1 MTILPAVLCAFI
13 LSASV
18 FAPARAEEIT
28 ERQPDVTTDRTVDVE
43 NTYKNIQANKDGGVF
58 FVRSTLTF
66 NAAATF
72 LNNASERSGG
82 AIYIAGKEGI
92 AGTVNFNADATFTK
106 NSAGN
111 GGAVFN
117 ESALNFNGGTYTFE
131 NNAATAN
138 VGNGGAIYNAGRI
151 NFGTDDK
158 RVSLTFTNNTA
169 MEGGGAIFNTN
180 GGVVTIKGD
189 ATFSGDADAEA
200 VMKYGGAVRNKDD
213 ASAAGSQFIVDGAAN
228 FYNNK
233 VSWGGGALSND
244 TNSLFSVFGGAMFE
258 GNTAGLYGGAIY
270 NKGTVSF
277 GGLAEFNGNKTDNA
291 TETYGGAF
299 YNHTTGTFTA
309 NAGAKFTNNTAGA
322 HGGAVYNGG
331 SFTLK
336 GDATFTDNTANGNG
350 GAFFNNGTIS
360 FVNGAK
366 FKNNSAGKQ
375 GGAVYNNGTASFG
388 GITRFESNTVSGEE
402 GKGGAVYNGTDGVL
416 TFADDVSFVNN
427 TATGERYSDGGAI
440 YNEGTINFGT
450 DEKRVNVTF
459 ENNSAKDGGG
469 SIFNRNGGVVTI
481 RGSAIFSSDAD
492 AAAVAKYGGAIRN
505 YKDADADGSQF
516 IVDGDATFTNSKALL
531 NGGALSNGEGSLFS
545 VSGNATFTNNS
556 AGENGGA
563 ISSMGTLAFGKEN
576 ETSLTQFLGN
586 TAQNGSGGAIFNYT
600 SGSLTFYGDAA
611 FKDNSAKTS
620 GGSGGAIYNL
630 GTLNFYGSSY
640 TFANNTAES
649 GTPNDIYNN
658 GNKGVMNIGV
668 AGKTTDFN
676 VSRVAGTGTTNIL
689 GNVNLNAANAEKTID
704 WQNHID
710 VASGATLT
718 VSDAATFS
726 KTTDGAGG
734 AIRNKGTVHFKENV
748 LFEENTSETNGGA
761 IYNTGNMTFSGGGVF
776 QNNKTLSNYGGG
788 AIYNSGHLLFEGSKK
803 YTFEQNYA
811 SIGGTIQNSGELV
824 MTADADFIQNKGT
837 YVLYNTGTMTFGGAA
852 YSFASNEVRGIW
864 NSGTM
869 RFSNAD
875 GSVKFTDNK
884 DGTGGAV
891 YVVGGSVIFD
901 GMAEFLRNTGS
912 KGGAAYTADKGTLTF
927 NGSALFDGNTA
938 QVGGAIYNLGTLNFY
953 GSSYTFAN
961 NTAES
966 GTPNDIYN
974 NGNKGVMNIGV
985 AGKTTDFN
993 VSHVTGTGTT
1003 NIFGNVNL
1011 NAANAEKTID
1021 WRNRIYVGRKSTQDE
1036 FGKLNINDDITFS
1049 GNSCENCR
1057 GGAISSGSVK
1067 QIDINANAAFKSNS
1081 AGHGGAYY
1089 LGTQGG
1095 KMKIFGNALFQENKA
1110 MTGNGGA
1117 IAGAAAYNHTTIVGT
1132 AGFIV
1137 NEAQINGGAVYLSI
1151 ISDLTLESDASF
1163 LRNIA
1168 HTGDG
1173 GAIYAN
1179 AWGHT
1184 YLNGDVLFDGNA
1196 AKGENSR
1203 GGAVYAQAHY
1213 AFNVLKNATF
1223 TGNYTGEDGST
1234 GKGGAIYAV
1243 KYQETI
1249 SQLTFGNGDD
1259 EGKALF
1265 DGNKSG
1271 DGGAIYSDAGSTLT
1285 STKNYAFEFINN
1297 TAKNY
1302 GGAIFNAGTI
1312 KFNGSAVFT
1321 DNKAAH
1327 GGAAANKSNLTLV
1340 KGATFKKN
1348 YASVNGGALNNGG
1361 TFVSDGDLWFEENES
1376 GLNGGAVYNTSSGN
1390 FSVNG
1395 NATFIKNKSQDG
1407 SALINFGTVTFGKT
1421 ALFKENFS
1429 ETSVSDGTV
1438 WNKGIINF
1446 NGLAEFIDNTAYVTS
1461 GAIYNDVNGNVNF
1474 NAGATFTSNT
1484 TGTSGGAVYNKGRLN
1499 FNAGATFTGNSV
1511 TASSSKGGAIYN
1523 LGTLYFNSGDVRFD
1537 GNTSQHDGAAV
1548 YNASGGVIHFKSN
1561 TVFDG
1566 NEGFRGALCNS
1577 GTVNFTGGATFKNNK
1592 STGNGGA
1599 IYNDGTISFSD
1610 AEYVFENNTMSGKL
1624 FDIYNLGTL
1633 NIGGTQATV
1642 FKAASILGSG
1652 MTNITGT
1659 GTVDFFASSGSVLT
1673 WENYINIASGATL
1686 TVNDNFLSTVIKKDG
1701 FGDVILNKGTLN
1713 FKGATNEFKT
1723 AGTGSEPN
1731 NIRNDSV
1738 MNIGVAGSTTD
1749 FNVSHVTGTGTT
1761 NILGNVNLNAANATQ
1776 DSAGKIYWQNHIN
1789 VAGGAILNVND
1800 AAIFSNSVVASFG
1813 GSMLISNGG
1822 QVFLNAPASFESNQ
1836 AAQGG
1841 AIFITGGGL
1850 NAGVSGQSGTF
1861 VFKGNRA
1868 IGDGGA
1874 IKNSGG
1880 ANFYQE
1886 ARFESNTAGGNSGAI
1901 FNESNFIAYA
1911 HMTFANNTGSAGGAI
1926 YNIKNVYFNDS
1937 ATFTGNT
1944 ASTGG
1949 AIYNLGALN
1958 FNGSFYTFANNKAG
1972 GNLNDIYND
1981 GVMNIGV
1988 AGKTTDFNV
1997 SYVTGTGTTNILGT
2011 VNLNA
2016 ANAEKTIDWQNHIDV
2031 AGGAALTVN
2040 DGADFKNGT
2049 AQDGGALNVHQNGKA
2064 EFNGVT
2070 SFKGNHGNNNGGAIL
2085 NYGNLVFNNTAT
2097 FDGNSGITGG
2107 GIANGGT
2114 LIINAFAD
2122 FKNNEANTYGGA
2134 LNNYGGKAYLNAS
2147 ANFENNSV
2155 SQRGGAVYNHS
2166 TSEITFAGDSYTF
2179 KNNKVGGRGFNDIY
2193 NDGVMNVGVAGKTT
2207 GFNISY
2213 ISNRQTRNITAQTN
2227 FFGTVNL
2234 KATNDNDLIDFK
2246 NRMVLKSG
2254 VTLNV
2259 LSDIVV
2265 TGYTKDMA
2273 SSEYGGGI
2281 SMGGGVFNAL
2291 GNVTIKDNFVNG
2303 QGGGID
2309 MTGGVMTLGSAGKTV
2324 RFENNFS
2331 YYGGAA
2337 RLVGGTLNID
2347 GKAEFVGNSTGRGSA
2362 VYLEYATLNLN
2373 GDALFENNPSSTA
2386 AIYNMAGKVN
2396 FNASSYEFKNNKVGD
2411 SYGDIYNNGNIL
2423 IGNDKTDTSFTISFV
2438 DGSGVTEFRG
2448 GKTVEMRAASGNV
2461 ISFKN
2466 NVTVTEGTTLGIGQ
2480 NLFDMGDK
2488 NLTLTSEGTLKLT
2501 ISDLAAGSSDYT
2513 GGQFKTA
2520 GTATIGGTL
2529 FVTIDPSVSLIGE
2542 TGELTLVDAGTFS
2555 GVFAD
2560 WKISNGYTIRY
2571 VGDGK
2576 FIIGKSDDPDPTPP
2590 SPPDPNPP
2598 APTPEP
2604 PAQDTEFVKP
2614 AKEVAI
2620 SDVRAGVAQITDRL
2634 SSLGASMSVSPA
2646 STASPASNQGRSG
2659 GDDAA
2664 DISLWAKALYTSTDL
2679 RGATKMD
2686 SDGYGFIIGA
2696 DGGASGDLYLG
2707 AALGYT
2713 HNKGDTDLSHF
2724 KSETYL
2730 GYLYGRYALTRKTG
2744 LTGTIG
2750 YGFTQ
2755 FDLDAA
2761 TGKFNA
2767 HTINAQATADYALPA
2782 HLTAEI
2788 AARYTFSAMDAYTT
2802 GTTKVAA
2809 QDTHTGTVLAG
2820 LRYRRNVGGFVVKAN
2835 AGALYDVYSDAADY
2849 RLTQSGAA
2857 SYARGERLHRF
2868 GGEVGAGIGCEGEAF
2883 GVEADYNA
2891 QVRKD
2896 YNDQTVSVKLV
2907 YRFNAPKARRKTAAG
2922 GKVTAVPAAPA
2933 QHKVA
2938 EPIASPVQ
2946 NKVDAPPAAVPASP
2960 TPVQNKVTA
2969 VPAAVPAS
2977 PTPVQNK
2984 VTAVPAAVPAS
2995 PTPASHKAAAPATP
3009 AQHKVAEPIA
3019 SPVQHKVVP
3028 ASPTPVAPPAAAE
3041 AEIIEA
3047 YCVSMRRALRRYYGI
3062 EAE

>member
-1 MTILPAVLCAFI
+1 M
-13 LSASV
+13 
-18 FAPARAEEIT
+18 
-28 ERQPDVTTDRTVDVE
+28 
-43 NTYKNIQANKDGGVF
+43 
-58 FVRSTLTF
+58 
-66 NAAATF
+66 
-72 LNNASERSGG
+72 
-82 AIYIAGKEGI
+82 
-92 AGTVNFNADATFTK
+92 
-106 NSAGN
+106 
-111 GGAVFN
+111 
-117 ESALNFNGGTYTFE
+117 
-131 NNAATAN
+131 
-138 VGNGGAIYNAGRI
+138 
-151 NFGTDDK
+151 
-158 RVSLTFTNNTA
+158 
-169 MEGGGAIFNTN
+169 
-180 GGVVTIKGD
+180 
-189 ATFSGDADAEA
+189 
-200 VMKYGGAVRNKDD
+200 
-213 ASAAGSQFIVDGAAN
+213 
-228 FYNNK
+228 
-233 VSWGGGALSND
+233 
-244 TNSLFSVFGGAMFE
+244 
-258 GNTAGLYGGAIY
+258 
-270 NKGTVSF
+270 
-277 GGLAEFNGNKTDNA
+277 
-291 TETYGGAF
+291 
-299 YNHTTGTFTA
+299 
-309 NAGAKFTNNTAGA
+309 
-322 HGGAVYNGG
+322 
-331 SFTLK
+331 
-336 GDATFTDNTANGNG
+336 
-350 GAFFNNGTIS
+350 
-360 FVNGAK
+360 
-366 FKNNSAGKQ
+366 
-375 GGAVYNNGTASFG
+375 
-388 GITRFESNTVSGEE
+388 
-402 GKGGAVYNGTDGVL
+402 
-416 TFADDVSFVNN
+416 
-427 TATGERYSDGGAI
+427 
-440 YNEGTINFGT
+440 
-450 DEKRVNVTF
+450 
-459 ENNSAKDGGG
+459 
-469 SIFNRNGGVVTI
+469 
-481 RGSAIFSSDAD
+481 
-492 AAAVAKYGGAIRN
+492 
-505 YKDADADGSQF
+505 
-516 IVDGDATFTNSKALL
+516 
-531 NGGALSNGEGSLFS
+531 
-545 VSGNATFTNNS
+545 
-556 AGENGGA
+556 
-563 ISSMGTLAFGKEN
+563 
-576 ETSLTQFLGN
+576 
-586 TAQNGSGGAIFNYT
+586 
-600 SGSLTFYGDAA
+600 TFYGDAA
-611 FKDNSAKTS
+611 FNGNTS
-620 GGSGGAIYNL
+620 G
-630 GTLNFYGSSY
+630 
-640 TFANNTAES
+640 
-649 GTPNDIYNN
+649 
-658 GNKGVMNIGV
+658 V
-668 AGKTTDFN
+668 
-676 VSRVAGTGTTNIL
+676 
-689 GNVNLNAANAEKTID
+689 
-704 WQNHID
+704 
-710 VASGATLT
+710 
-718 VSDAATFS
+718 
-726 KTTDGAGG
+726 
-734 AIRNKGTVHFKENV
+734 
-748 LFEENTSETNGGA
+748 
-761 IYNTGNMTFSGGGVF
+761 
-776 QNNKTLSNYGGG
+776 
-788 AIYNSGHLLFEGSKK
+788 
-803 YTFEQNYA
+803 
-811 SIGGTIQNSGELV
+811 
-824 MTADADFIQNKGT
+824 
-837 YVLYNTGTMTFGGAA
+837 
-852 YSFASNEVRGIW
+852 
-864 NSGTM
+864 
-869 RFSNAD
+869 
-875 GSVKFTDNK
+875 
-884 DGTGGAV
+884 
-891 YVVGGSVIFD
+891 
-901 GMAEFLRNTGS
+901 
-912 KGGAAYTADKGTLTF
+912 
-927 NGSALFDGNTA
+927 
-938 QVGGAIYNLGTLNFY
+938 
-953 GSSYTFAN
+953 
-961 NTAES
+961 
-966 GTPNDIYN
+966 
-974 NGNKGVMNIGV
+974 
-985 AGKTTDFN
+985 
-993 VSHVTGTGTT
+993 
-1003 NIFGNVNL
+1003 
-1011 NAANAEKTID
+1011 
-1021 WRNRIYVGRKSTQDE
+1021 
-1036 FGKLNINDDITFS
+1036 
-1049 GNSCENCR
+1049 
-1057 GGAISSGSVK
+1057 
-1067 QIDINANAAFKSNS
+1067 
-1081 AGHGGAYY
+1081 
-1089 LGTQGG
+1089 
-1095 KMKIFGNALFQENKA
+1095 
-1110 MTGNGGA
+1110 
-1117 IAGAAAYNHTTIVGT
+1117 
-1132 AGFIV
+1132 
-1137 NEAQINGGAVYLSI
+1137 
-1151 ISDLTLESDASF
+1151 
-1163 LRNIA
+1163 
-1168 HTGDG
+1168 
-1173 GAIYAN
+1173 
-1179 AWGHT
+1179 
-1184 YLNGDVLFDGNA
+1184 
-1196 AKGENSR
+1196 
-1203 GGAVYAQAHY
+1203 
-1213 AFNVLKNATF
+1213 
-1223 TGNYTGEDGST
+1223 
-1234 GKGGAIYAV
+1234 
-1243 KYQETI
+1243 
-1249 SQLTFGNGDD
+1249 
-1259 EGKALF
+1259 
-1265 DGNKSG
+1265 
-1271 DGGAIYSDAGSTLT
+1271 
-1285 STKNYAFEFINN
+1285 
-1297 TAKNY
+1297 
-1302 GGAIFNAGTI
+1302 
-1312 KFNGSAVFT
+1312 
-1321 DNKAAH
+1321 
-1327 GGAAANKSNLTLV
+1327 
-1340 KGATFKKN
+1340 
-1348 YASVNGGALNNGG
+1348 
-1361 TFVSDGDLWFEENES
+1361 
-1376 GLNGGAVYNTSSGN
+1376 
-1390 FSVNG
+1390 
-1395 NATFIKNKSQDG
+1395 
-1407 SALINFGTVTFGKT
+1407 
-1421 ALFKENFS
+1421 
-1429 ETSVSDGTV
+1429 
-1438 WNKGIINF
+1438 
-1446 NGLAEFIDNTAYVTS
+1446 
-1461 GAIYNDVNGNVNF
+1461 
-1474 NAGATFTSNT
+1474 
-1484 TGTSGGAVYNKGRLN
+1484 
-1499 FNAGATFTGNSV
+1499 
-1511 TASSSKGGAIYN
+1511 KGGAIYN
-1523 LGTLYFNSGDVRFD
+1523 LGTLYFNGGDVRFD

-1566 NEGFRGALCNS
+1566 NEGFRGVLFNS
-1577 GTVNFTGGATFKNNK
+1577 GTVNFTGGATFTNNK
-1592 STGNGGA
+1592 SAGNGGA

-1610 AEYVFENNTMSGKL
+1610 AEYVFENNTMSGKS
-1624 FDIYNLGTL
+1624 FDIYNPGTL
-1633 NIGGTQATV
+1633 NIGGAAATV
-1642 FKAASILGSG
+1642 FKATSILGSG

-1731 NIRNDSV
+1731 NIRNDGV
-1738 MNIGVAGSTTD
+1738 MNIGVAGNTTA
-1749 FNVSHVTGTGTT
+1749 FNVSRIAGTGTT
-1761 NILGNVNLNAANATQ
+1761 NILGTVNLNAANATQ

-1886 ARFESNTAGGNSGAI
+1886 ARFESNTAGGNGGAI

-1958 FNGSFYTFANNKAG
+1958 FNGSSYTFANNKAG
-1972 GNLNDIYND
+1972 GVLNDIHND
-1981 GVMNIGV
+1981 GVMNVGV
-1988 AGKTTDFNV
+1988 AGNTTDFNV

-2011 VNLNA
+2011 VNLKA
-2016 ANAEKTIDWQNHIDV
+2016 TNAEKTIDWQNHTDV

-2040 DGADFKNGT
+2040 DAADFKNGT
-2049 AQDGGALNVHQNGKA
+2049 AEGGGALNVRQNGKA

-2179 KNNKVGGRGFNDIY
+2179 KNNKVGGKGFNDIY

-2265 TGYTKDMA
+2265 AGYTKDMA

-2466 NVTVTEGTTLGIGQ
+2466 NVTVTGGTTLGIGQ

-2686 SDGYGFIIGA
+2686 SDGYGFIIGV

-2761 TGKFNA
+2761 TDKFNA

-2788 AARYTFSAMDAYTT
+2788 GARYTFSAMDAYTT

-2868 GGEVGAGIGCEGEAF
+2868 GGEVGAGFGYEGGAF

-2907 YRFNAPKARRKTAAG
+2907 YRFNAPKAGRKRMTDVPVAAS
-2922 GKVTAVPAAPA
+2922 A

-2946 NKVDAPPAAVPASP
+2946 NKVDAPVAAAAQVKLANRRIVISTGETVKQKTDAPPATPVQHKVAAASA
-2960 TPVQNKVTA
+2960 TPVQNKVDA
-2969 VPAAVPAS
+2969 P
-2977 PTPVQNK
+2977 
-2984 VTAVPAAVPAS
+2984 PAAVPAS

>member
-1 MTILPAVLCAFI
+1 MVQLKGYIRGGMTILPAVLCAFI
-13 LSASV
+13 LSAS
-18 FAPARAEEIT
+18 FSAPARAEEIT

-43 NTYKNIQANKDGGVF
+43 NTYKNIQANEDGGVF
-58 FVRSTLTF
+58 LVRSTLTF

-72 LNNASERSGG
+72 LNNASEKSGG
-82 AIYIAGKEGI
+82 ALYIAGKEGI
-92 AGTVNFNADATFTK
+92 AGTVNFNDGATFNNNT
-106 NSAGN
+106 AGN

-117 ESALNFNGGTYTFE
+117 EGALNFNGGTYTFE

-138 VGNGGAIYNAGRI
+138 VGNGGAIYNAGTI

-200 VMKYGGAVRNKDD
+200 VMKYGGAIRNFKGN
-213 ASAAGSQFIVDGAAN
+213 ASGSQFIVDGTAK
-228 FYNNK
+228 FDNNK
-233 VSWGGGALSND
+233 ASWGGGALSND
-244 TNSLFSVFGGAMFE
+244 GGVRFSVSDKATFTK
-258 GNTAGLYGGAIY
+258 NSAGKNGGAIY
-270 NKGTVSF
+270 NKGEVSF

-309 NAGAKFTNNTAGA
+309 NAGAKFTDNETGTY
-322 HGGAVYNGG
+322 GGA
-331 SFTLK
+331 L
-336 GDATFTDNTANGNG
+336 
-350 GAFFNNGTIS
+350 
-360 FVNGAK
+360 
-366 FKNNSAGKQ
+366 
-375 GGAVYNNGTASFG
+375 YNNGKAFFG
-388 GITRFESNTVSGEE
+388 GKTYFESNTVSGED
-402 GKGGAVYNGTDGVL
+402 GKGGAIYNGTGGVL
-416 TFADDVSFVNN
+416 TFADDVSFIKNK
-427 TATGERYSDGGAI
+427 ATGNRYSDGGAI
-440 YNEGTINFGT
+440 YNAGTINFGT
-450 DEKRVNVTF
+450 NDKRVTLTF
-459 ENNSAKDGGG
+459 DQNTSENSGGA
-469 SIFNRNGGVVTI
+469 IFNVGNVITI
-481 RGSAIFSSDAD
+481 KGT
-492 AAAVAKYGGAIRN
+492 AVFTGNTTAKYGGALRN
-505 YKDADADGSQF
+505 YKASDTAPGAQF
-516 IVDGDATFTNSKALL
+516 IVDGDATFSDNKALL
-531 NGGALSNGEGSLFS
+531 NGGAISNSEDSLFS
-545 VSGNATFTNNS
+545 VSGNATFENNF

-563 ISSMGTLAFGKEN
+563 ISSMGTLVFGKEN
-576 ETSLTQFLGN
+576 ETSLTKFLGN
-586 TAQNGSGGAIFNYT
+586 TAQGGSGGAVFNYT
-600 SGSLTFYGDAA
+600 SGTLTFYGDAA
-611 FKDNSAKTS
+611 FNGNTS
-620 GGSGGAIYNL
+620 GVKGGAIYN
-630 GTLNFYGSSY
+630 F
-640 TFANNTAES
+640 
-649 GTPNDIYNN
+649 
-658 GNKGVMNIGV
+658 
-668 AGKTTDFN
+668 
-676 VSRVAGTGTTNIL
+676 
-689 GNVNLNAANAEKTID
+689 
-704 WQNHID
+704 
-710 VASGATLT
+710 
-718 VSDAATFS
+718 
-726 KTTDGAGG
+726 
-734 AIRNKGTVHFKENV
+734 
-748 LFEENTSETNGGA
+748 
-761 IYNTGNMTFSGGGVF
+761 
-776 QNNKTLSNYGGG
+776 
-788 AIYNSGHLLFEGSKK
+788 
-803 YTFEQNYA
+803 
-811 SIGGTIQNSGELV
+811 
-824 MTADADFIQNKGT
+824 
-837 YVLYNTGTMTFGGAA
+837 
-852 YSFASNEVRGIW
+852 
-864 NSGTM
+864 
-869 RFSNAD
+869 
-875 GSVKFTDNK
+875 
-884 DGTGGAV
+884 
-891 YVVGGSVIFD
+891 
-901 GMAEFLRNTGS
+901 
-912 KGGAAYTADKGTLTF
+912 
-927 NGSALFDGNTA
+927 
-938 QVGGAIYNLGTLNFY
+938 GTLNFY

-1003 NIFGNVNL
+1003 NILGNVNL

-1021 WRNRIYVGRKSTQDE
+1021 WQNRIYVGRKSTEDE

-1049 GNSCENCR
+1049 GNSCENCK
-1057 GGAISSGSVK
+1057 GGAIVSGSVK
-1067 QIDINANAAFKSNS
+1067 QIDINANAVFKSNS

-1089 LGTQGG
+1089 LGKQGG

-1110 MTGNGGA
+1110 MIGNGGA
-1117 IAGAAAYNHTTIVGT
+1117 IAGEAPYNHTIIVGT
-1132 AGFIV
+1132 ADFIE
-1137 NEAQINGGAVYLSI
+1137 NEAQVKGGAVYLSI

-1234 GKGGAIYAV
+1234 GKGGAIYAT
-1243 KYQETI
+1243 KYQTTT
-1249 SQLTFGNGDD
+1249 SNLVFGNGNDD
-1259 EGKALF
+1259 GKVLF

-1271 DGGAIYSDAGSTLT
+1271 DGGAIYLDAESMLT
-1285 STKNYAFEFINN
+1285 STKNYTFEFLNN

-1321 DNKAAH
+1321 GNKAAH
-1327 GGAAANKSNLTLV
+1327 GGAATNKSKLTFV
-1340 KGATFKKN
+1340 KGATFKN
-1348 YASVNGGALNNGG
+1348 NCASVNGGAIYNEG
-1361 TFVSDGDLWFEENES
+1361 TFVSDGDLRFEENES
-1376 GLNGGAVYNTSSGN
+1376 GLNGGAVYNASSGN

-1407 SALINFGTVTFGKT
+1407 SALINFGTITFGKT
-1421 ALFKENFS
+1421 ARFEENFS
-1429 ETSVSDGTV
+1429 ETTVSDGTV

-1446 NGLAEFIDNTAYVTS
+1446 NGLAEFIDNTAYVTG
-1461 GAIYNDVNGNVNF
+1461 GAIYNDVGGN
-1474 NAGATFTSNT
+1474 
-1484 TGTSGGAVYNKGRLN
+1484 
-1499 FNAGATFTGNSV
+1499 
-1511 TASSSKGGAIYN
+1511 
-1523 LGTLYFNSGDVRFD
+1523 
-1537 GNTSQHDGAAV
+1537 
-1548 YNASGGVIHFKSN
+1548 
-1561 TVFDG
+1561 
-1566 NEGFRGALCNS
+1566 
-1577 GTVNFTGGATFKNNK
+1577 VNFTGGATFTNNK
-1592 STGNGGA
+1592 SAGNGGA
-1599 IYNDGTISFSD
+1599 IFNGATISFSD
-1610 AEYVFENNTMSGKL
+1610 AEYVFENNTVSGKS
-1624 FDIYNLGTL
+1624 FDIYNPGTL

-1652 MTNITGT
+1652 MTNIIGT
-1659 GTVDFFASSGSVLT
+1659 GSVDFFASSGSVLT

-1686 TVNDNFLSTVIKKDG
+1686 TVNDNFLNTVIKKDG

-1723 AGTGSEPN
+1723 AGTGSES
-1731 NIRNDSV
+1731 NDIHNGGT
-1738 MNIGVAGSTTD
+1738 MNIGVAGNTTN
-1749 FNVSHVTGTGTT
+1749 FNISYVTGMGTT
-1761 NILGNVNLNAANATQ
+1761 NILGTVNLKATNATQ

-1886 ARFESNTAGGNSGAI
+1886 ARFESNTAGGNGGAI

-1972 GNLNDIYND
+1972 GNLNDIHN
-1981 GVMNIGV
+1981 GGTMNIGV
-1988 AGKTTDFNV
+1988 AGNTTNFNI

-2016 ANAEKTIDWQNHIDV
+2016 ANAEKTIDWQNHINV

-2049 AQDGGALNVHQNGKA
+2049 AEGGGALNVRQNGKA

-2114 LIINAFAD
+2114 LTINAFAD

-2179 KNNKVGGRGFNDIY
+2179 KNNKVGGKGFNDIY

-2362 VYLEYATLNLN
+2362 VYLGYATLNLN

-2386 AIYNMAGKVN
+2386 AIYNVAGKVN

-2448 GKTVEMRAASGNV
+2448 GKTVEMHAASGNV

-2466 NVTVTEGTTLGIGQ
+2466 NVTVTGGTTLGIGQ

-2501 ISDLAAGSSDYT
+2501 ISDLTAEASDYT

-2520 GTATIGGTL
+2520 GTATIGGSL

-2576 FIIGKSDDPDPTPP
+2576 FIIGKRDEPDPT
-2590 SPPDPNPP
+2590 PP

-2620 SDVRAGVAQITDRL
+2620 SDVRAGVAQIADRL

-2646 STASPASNQGRSG
+2646 STASPVSNQGRSG

-2761 TGKFNA
+2761 NDKFNA
-2767 HTINAQATADYALPA
+2767 HTINAQVAADYALPA

-2809 QDTHTGTVLAG
+2809 QDTHAGTVLAG
-2820 LRYRRNVGGFVVKAN
+2820 LRYRRNVGGLVVKAN

-2849 RLTQSGAA
+2849 RLTQSGVA

-2922 GKVTAVPAAPA
+2922 GKVTAVPAAPV

-2946 NKVDAPPAAVPASP
+2946 NKVDAPPAA
-2960 TPVQNKVTA
+2960 
-2969 VPAAVPAS
+2969 
-2977 PTPVQNK
+2977 
-2984 VTAVPAAVPAS
+2984 
-2995 PTPASHKAAAPATP
+2995 
-3009 AQHKVAEPIA
+3009 
-3019 SPVQHKVVP
+3019 
-3028 ASPTPVAPPAAAE
+3028 PVAPPAAVLAAPTPE
-3041 AEIIEA
+3041 VEIIEA

>member
-28 ERQPDVTTDRTVDVE
+28 ERQSDVTTDRTVDVE
-43 NTYKNIQANKDGGVF
+43 NTYKNIQANEDGGVF
-58 FVRSTLTF
+58 LVRSTLTF

-72 LNNASERSGG
+72 LNNASEKSGG

-138 VGNGGAIYNAGRI
+138 VGNGGAIYNAGLI

-189 ATFSGDADAEA
+189 ATFSGDAAAEA
-200 VMKYGGAVRNKDD
+200 VMKYGGAIRNFKGN
-213 ASAAGSQFIVDGAAN
+213 ASGSQFIVDGTAK
-228 FYNNK
+228 FDNNK
-233 VSWGGGALSND
+233 ASWGGGALSND
-244 TNSLFSVFGGAMFE
+244 TNSLFSVSGGAMFE

-277 GGLAEFNGNKTDNA
+277 GGLAIFNDNKTGNT
-291 TETYGGAF
+291 TEANGGAV
-299 YNHTTGTFTA
+299 YNYTSSAFEA

-416 TFADDVSFVNN
+416 TFADDVFFNLNTAENYGGAIRNNGMISFANGAKFENNSAGKHGGAIYNNGTISFDGATRFEGNGVSGEDGKGGAIYNEKDGVLTFTDDVSFVNN

-450 DEKRVNVTF
+450 DDKRVNVTF

-545 VSGNATFTNNS
+545 VSGNATFENNS

-563 ISSMGTLAFGKEN
+563 ISSMGTLVFGKEN

-586 TAQNGSGGAIFNYT
+586 TAQGGSGGAVFNYT
-600 SGSLTFYGDAA
+600 SGTLTFYGDAA
-611 FKDNSAKTS
+611 FNGNTS
-620 GGSGGAIYNL
+620 G
-630 GTLNFYGSSY
+630 
-640 TFANNTAES
+640 
-649 GTPNDIYNN
+649 
-658 GNKGVMNIGV
+658 
-668 AGKTTDFN
+668 
-676 VSRVAGTGTTNIL
+676 
-689 GNVNLNAANAEKTID
+689 
-704 WQNHID
+704 
-710 VASGATLT
+710 
-718 VSDAATFS
+718 
-726 KTTDGAGG
+726 
-734 AIRNKGTVHFKENV
+734 
-748 LFEENTSETNGGA
+748 
-761 IYNTGNMTFSGGGVF
+761 
-776 QNNKTLSNYGGG
+776 
-788 AIYNSGHLLFEGSKK
+788 
-803 YTFEQNYA
+803 
-811 SIGGTIQNSGELV
+811 
-824 MTADADFIQNKGT
+824 
-837 YVLYNTGTMTFGGAA
+837 
-852 YSFASNEVRGIW
+852 
-864 NSGTM
+864 
-869 RFSNAD
+869 
-875 GSVKFTDNK
+875 VK
-884 DGTGGAV
+884 
-891 YVVGGSVIFD
+891 
-901 GMAEFLRNTGS
+901 
-912 KGGAAYTADKGTLTF
+912 
-927 NGSALFDGNTA
+927 
-938 QVGGAIYNLGTLNFY
+938 
-953 GSSYTFAN
+953 
-961 NTAES
+961 
-966 GTPNDIYN
+966 
-974 NGNKGVMNIGV
+974 
-985 AGKTTDFN
+985 
-993 VSHVTGTGTT
+993 
-1003 NIFGNVNL
+1003 
-1011 NAANAEKTID
+1011 
-1021 WRNRIYVGRKSTQDE
+1021 
-1036 FGKLNINDDITFS
+1036 
-1049 GNSCENCR
+1049 
-1057 GGAISSGSVK
+1057 
-1067 QIDINANAAFKSNS
+1067 
-1081 AGHGGAYY
+1081 
-1089 LGTQGG
+1089 
-1095 KMKIFGNALFQENKA
+1095 
-1110 MTGNGGA
+1110 
-1117 IAGAAAYNHTTIVGT
+1117 
-1132 AGFIV
+1132 
-1137 NEAQINGGAVYLSI
+1137 
-1151 ISDLTLESDASF
+1151 
-1163 LRNIA
+1163 
-1168 HTGDG
+1168 
-1173 GAIYAN
+1173 
-1179 AWGHT
+1179 
-1184 YLNGDVLFDGNA
+1184 
-1196 AKGENSR
+1196 
-1203 GGAVYAQAHY
+1203 
-1213 AFNVLKNATF
+1213 
-1223 TGNYTGEDGST
+1223 
-1234 GKGGAIYAV
+1234 
-1243 KYQETI
+1243 
-1249 SQLTFGNGDD
+1249 
-1259 EGKALF
+1259 
-1265 DGNKSG
+1265 
-1271 DGGAIYSDAGSTLT
+1271 
-1285 STKNYAFEFINN
+1285 
-1297 TAKNY
+1297 

-1321 DNKAAH
+1321 NNKAAH
-1327 GGAAANKSNLTLV
+1327 GGAATNKSKLTFV
-1340 KGATFKKN
+1340 KGATFKN
-1348 YASVNGGALNNGG
+1348 NCASVNGGAIYNVG
-1361 TFVSDGDLWFEENES
+1361 TFVSDGDLRFEENES
-1376 GLNGGAVYNTSSGN
+1376 GLNGGAVYNASSGN

-1523 LGTLYFNSGDVRFD
+1523 LGTLYFNGGDVRFD

-1566 NEGFRGALCNS
+1566 NEGFRGVLFNS
-1577 GTVNFTGGATFKNNK
+1577 GTVNFTGGATFTNNK
-1592 STGNGGA
+1592 SAGNGGA

-1610 AEYVFENNTMSGKL
+1610 AEYVFENNTVSGKS
-1624 FDIYNLGTL
+1624 FDIYNTGTL

-1723 AGTGSEPN
+1723 AGTGSELN

-1738 MNIGVAGSTTD
+1738 MNIGVAGNTTA
-1749 FNVSHVTGTGTT
+1749 FNVS
-1761 NILGNVNLNAANATQ
+1761 
-1776 DSAGKIYWQNHIN
+1776 
-1789 VAGGAILNVND
+1789 
-1800 AAIFSNSVVASFG
+1800 
-1813 GSMLISNGG
+1813 
-1822 QVFLNAPASFESNQ
+1822 
-1836 AAQGG
+1836 
-1841 AIFITGGGL
+1841 
-1850 NAGVSGQSGTF
+1850 
-1861 VFKGNRA
+1861 R
-1868 IGDGGA
+1868 
-1874 IKNSGG
+1874 
-1880 ANFYQE
+1880 
-1886 ARFESNTAGGNSGAI
+1886 
-1901 FNESNFIAYA
+1901 IA
-1911 HMTFANNTGSAGGAI
+1911 
-1926 YNIKNVYFNDS
+1926 
-1937 ATFTGNT
+1937 
-1944 ASTGG
+1944 
-1949 AIYNLGALN
+1949 
-1958 FNGSFYTFANNKAG
+1958 
-1972 GNLNDIYND
+1972 
-1981 GVMNIGV
+1981 
-1988 AGKTTDFNV
+1988 
-1997 SYVTGTGTTNILGT
+1997 GTGTTNILGT

-2016 ANAEKTIDWQNHIDV
+2016 ANAEKTIDWQNHIVVDSGVTLTVTGTSKFHDADYSGSGGAFYNNGTVVLNGDVVFENNKTSLYGAAIRNEKPTSVFTINGFATFKKNTAADGNAAISNRGTMTLNGGGLFEGNETKQNGGAAIANSGSLTLDVPAGANVKYTFKNNISAGIGGAINNINGGSFLTFNADAEFTGNTSVSLGGAIYNANAMILNFNGSSYTFANNKAGGVLNDIHNDGVMNVGVAGNTTDFNVSYVTGTGTTNILGTVNLKATNAEKTIDWQNHIDV

-2040 DGADFKNGT
+2040 DAADFKNGT
-2049 AQDGGALNVHQNGKA
+2049 AEGGGALNVRQNGKA

-2155 SQRGGAVYNHS
+2155 SQRGGSVYNHS

-2466 NVTVTEGTTLGIGQ
+2466 NVTVTGGTTLGIGQ

-2501 ISDLAAGSSDYT
+2501 ISDLTAGASDYT

-2576 FIIGKSDDPDPTPP
+2576 FIIGKSDDPDP
-2590 SPPDPNPP
+2590 NPP

-2620 SDVRAGVAQITDRL
+2620 SDVRAGVAQIADRL

-2646 STASPASNQGRSG
+2646 SPTANQGRSG
-2659 GDDAA
+2659 GDAPA
-2664 DISLWAKALYTSTDL
+2664 ETALWAKALYTSTDL

-2788 AARYTFSAMDAYTT
+2788 GARYTFSAMDAYTT

-2868 GGEVGAGIGCEGEAF
+2868 GGEAGAGFGYEGEAF

-2896 YNDQTVSVKLV
+2896 YNDQTVSVKFV

-2922 GKVTAVPAAPA
+2922 GKVTAVPATPA

-2946 NKVDAPPAAVPASP
+2946 NKVDAPVAPAAQVKLANRRIVISTGETVKQKTDAPPATPVQHKVAAASA
-2960 TPVQNKVTA
+2960 TPVQNKVDA
-2969 VPAAVPAS
+2969 P
-2977 PTPVQNK
+2977 
-2984 VTAVPAAVPAS
+2984 PAAVPAS

-3047 YCVSMRRALRRYYGI
+3047 YCVSMRRALCRYYGI

>member
-1 MTILPAVLCAFI
+1 MVQLKGYIRGGMTILPAVLCAFI
-13 LSASV
+13 LSAS
-18 FAPARAEEIT
+18 FSAPARAEEIT

-43 NTYKNIQANKDGGVF
+43 NTYKNIQANEDGGVF
-58 FVRSTLTF
+58 LVRSTLTF

-72 LNNASERSGG
+72 LNNASEKS
-82 AIYIAGKEGI
+82 
-92 AGTVNFNADATFTK
+92 
-106 NSAGN
+106 
-111 GGAVFN
+111 
-117 ESALNFNGGTYTFE
+117 
-131 NNAATAN
+131 
-138 VGNGGAIYNAGRI
+138 
-151 NFGTDDK
+151 
-158 RVSLTFTNNTA
+158 
-169 MEGGGAIFNTN
+169 
-180 GGVVTIKGD
+180 
-189 ATFSGDADAEA
+189 
-200 VMKYGGAVRNKDD
+200 
-213 ASAAGSQFIVDGAAN
+213 
-228 FYNNK
+228 
-233 VSWGGGALSND
+233 
-244 TNSLFSVFGGAMFE
+244 
-258 GNTAGLYGGAIY
+258 
-270 NKGTVSF
+270 
-277 GGLAEFNGNKTDNA
+277 
-291 TETYGGAF
+291 
-299 YNHTTGTFTA
+299 
-309 NAGAKFTNNTAGA
+309 
-322 HGGAVYNGG
+322 
-331 SFTLK
+331 
-336 GDATFTDNTANGNG
+336 
-350 GAFFNNGTIS
+350 
-360 FVNGAK
+360 
-366 FKNNSAGKQ
+366 
-375 GGAVYNNGTASFG
+375 
-388 GITRFESNTVSGEE
+388 
-402 GKGGAVYNGTDGVL
+402 
-416 TFADDVSFVNN
+416 
-427 TATGERYSDGGAI
+427 
-440 YNEGTINFGT
+440 
-450 DEKRVNVTF
+450 
-459 ENNSAKDGGG
+459 
-469 SIFNRNGGVVTI
+469 
-481 RGSAIFSSDAD
+481 
-492 AAAVAKYGGAIRN
+492 
-505 YKDADADGSQF
+505 
-516 IVDGDATFTNSKALL
+516 
-531 NGGALSNGEGSLFS
+531 
-545 VSGNATFTNNS
+545 
-556 AGENGGA
+556 GGA

-620 GGSGGAIYNL
+620 GGAIFNA

-676 VSRVAGTGTTNIL
+676 VSHVTGTGTTNIL

-726 KTTDGAGG
+726 KTTGGAGG

-776 QNNKTLSNYGGG
+776 RNNKTLSNYGGG

-824 MTADADFIQNKGT
+824 MTAGADFIQNKGT

-938 QVGGAIYNLGTLNFY
+938 QVGGAIYNLGTLNFN
-953 GSSYTFAN
+953 GSSYTFTN
-961 NTAES
+961 NTAN
-966 GTPNDIYN
+966 GGNLNDIYN
-974 NGNKGVMNIGV
+974 DGVMNIGV

-993 VSHVTGTGTT
+993 VSYVTGTGTT
-1003 NIFGNVNL
+1003 NILGNVNL
-1011 NAANAEKTID
+1011 NAANDEKTID
-1021 WRNRIYVGRKSTQDE
+1021 WQNRIYVGRKSTEDE

-1049 GNSCENCR
+1049 GNSCENCK
-1057 GGAISSGSVK
+1057 GGAIVSGSVK
-1067 QIDINANAAFKSNS
+1067 QIDINANAVFKSNS
-1081 AGHGGAYY
+1081 AGDGGAYY

-1095 KMKIFGNALFQENKA
+1095 KMKISGNALFQKNKA

-1117 IAGAAAYNHTTIVGT
+1117 IAGGWAYNSTIIVG
-1132 AGFIV
+1132 AADFID
-1137 NEAQINGGAVYLSI
+1137 NEAQVNGGAVYLSI

-1348 YASVNGGALNNGG
+1348 YASVNGGALNNDG
-1361 TFVSDGDLWFEENES
+1361 TFVSDGDLRFEENES

-1633 NIGGTQATV
+1633 NIGGAAATV
-1642 FKAASILGSG
+1642 FKATSILGSG
-1652 MTNITGT
+1652 MTNIIGT

-1723 AGTGSEPN
+1723 AGTGSELN

-1738 MNIGVAGSTTD
+1738 MNIGVAGNTTA
-1749 FNVSHVTGTGTT
+1749 FNVSRIAGTGTT
-1761 NILGNVNLNAANATQ
+1761 NILGTVNLNAANATQ

-1886 ARFESNTAGGNSGAI
+1886 ARFESNTAGGNGGAI

-1972 GNLNDIYND
+1972 GNLNDIHN
-1981 GVMNIGV
+1981 GGTMNIGV
-1988 AGKTTDFNV
+1988 AGNTTDFNV

-2011 VNLNA
+2011 VNLKA
-2016 ANAEKTIDWQNHIDV
+2016 TNAEKTIDWQNHIDV

-2040 DGADFKNGT
+2040 DAADFKNGT
-2049 AQDGGALNVHQNGKA
+2049 AEGGGALNVRQNGKA

-2122 FKNNEANTYGGA
+2122 FKNNKANTYGGA

-2179 KNNKVGGRGFNDIY
+2179 KNNKVGGKDFNDIY

-2207 GFNISY
+2207 DFNISY

-2234 KATNDNDLIDFK
+2234 KATNDDDLIDFK

-2254 VTLNV
+2254 ATLNV
-2259 LSDIVV
+2259 LSDIVI

-2273 SSEYGGGI
+2273 SGEYGGGI

-2309 MTGGVMTLGSAGKTV
+2309 LTGGVMTLGSAGKTV

-2347 GKAEFVGNSTGRGSA
+2347 GKAEFVGNSTGKGSA
-2362 VYLEYATLNLN
+2362 VYLEFATLNLN
-2373 GDALFENNPSSTA
+2373 GDALFENNPSSSA
-2386 AIYNMAGKVN
+2386 AIYNVAGKVN
-2396 FNASSYEFKNNKVGD
+2396 FNGSSYEFKNNKVGD

-2423 IGNDKTDTSFTISFV
+2423 IGNAKTDTSFTISFV

-2466 NVTVTEGTTLGIGQ
+2466 NVTVTGGTTLGIGQ

-2501 ISDLAAGSSDYT
+2501 ISDLTAGASDYT

-2529 FVTIDPSVSLIGE
+2529 FVTIDPSVSLDGE

-2646 STASPASNQGRSG
+2646 STASPTANQGRSG

-2761 TGKFNA
+2761 NDKFNA
-2767 HTINAQATADYALPA
+2767 HTINAQVAADYALPA
-2782 HLTAEI
+2782 RLTAEI
-2788 AARYTFSAMDAYTT
+2788 GARYTFSAMDAYTT

-2868 GGEVGAGIGCEGEAF
+2868 GGEAGAGFGYEGGAF

-2922 GKVTAVPAAPA
+2922 GKVTAVPATPA
-2933 QHKVA
+2933 
-2938 EPIASPVQ
+2938 Q
-2946 NKVDAPPAAVPASP
+2946 NKVDAPPAAAAQVKLANRRIVISTGETVKQKTDAPPA
-2960 TPVQNKVTA
+2960 TPVQHKV
-2969 VPAAVPAS
+2969 
-2977 PTPVQNK
+2977 
-2984 VTAVPAAVPAS
+2984 
-2995 PTPASHKAAAPATP
+2995 AAAPATP